1 MAAKEMELKEK
12 SDEVMKSQIVIKEK
26 QEYLER
32 KEEEVVR
39 LRQTCKDLKEDNEHL
54 LASQANLSKMQI
66 SDEALEELQSL
77 KQQN

>member
-1 MAAKEMELKEK
+1 MAAKEMELKES
-12 SDEVMKSQIVIKEK
+12 SDEVIKCQIVIKEK
-26 QEYLER
+26 QENLER

-54 LASQANLSKMQI
+54 LASQANLSKVQI